1 MPPILAPVSL
11 VISIVTFIVT
21 FGFSMLSKK
30 IAFPIVI

>member
-1 MPPILAPVSL
+1 